1 MPRTV
6 PGSGAAI
13 FPVFNSIFG
22 VREVYVTSGG
32 SGYDPA
38 DPPRLRIENCGTP
51 IRDAVLRPVIEGSTG
66 EITAVEVLDPGEG
79 YDPMRLEIV
88 DENASVPATGKIFLK
103 DDGSG
108 AIDFIQMTQ
117 FGDEYFN
124 ATAEI
129 KGGGGSGS
137 ELVPVTGL
145 VTGLA
150 IEEFGRN
157 YTEEDVNLIVSGG
170 GGQGATGVAGVNPF
184 GKVTAI
190 TLTNAGE
197 FFEDPPLIQIIG
209 GGGSGASAQAYIDL
223 GSITS
228 IDLLAGGDGFVDPPQ
243 VIFTR
248 DTNLIKTARN
258 RQSLNSVV
266 YNLSGILTDVTTGA
280 TTIHTESTAPYPGS
294 GKVLL
299 GREIVRYT
307 GKTATSFTGCDRG
320 TNFRFDQKVIL
331 DTLQNDPNT
340 NETLYNFQ
348 VTDKVRRVVESASN
362 RVAIVYDWD
371 PVERAL
377 YLTFEVDELAFIDAG
392 RSNEKSKIIAFF
404 AGTSGSTGTGVAPHT
419 LVEAEGQ
426 NIVAFTS
433 PLSVI
438 QNRKFEDDD
447 EEFTDAEGVQQF
459 GDGIPDLLN
468 ANTDYEN
475 QINLDGGI
483 ASSKYGIEEE
493 LGGTNTTLFQIG
505 DQIYDGSPNQLVATI
520 QAAGALG
527 DGDAHIS
534 TATILIEYNT
544 AALFNVP
551 TAGGEETVTGQTS
564 GVAATTTGRRLGP
577 KEGQFYL
584 DVKSIQDN
592 DPTYKF
598 TLGETLNG
606 NSSGSQATII
616 SVEYNNFLRNEGEY

>member
-22 VREVYVTSGG
+22 VREVYVTAGG

-51 IRDAVLRPVIEGSTG
+51 IRDAVLRPVIEGATG

-79 YDPMRLEIV
+79 YDPLRLEIT
-88 DENASVPATGKIFLK
+88 DENASVPADGKIFLK

-117 FGDEYFN
+117 FGDEYF
-124 ATAEI
+124 AADAEI

-137 ELVPVTGL
+137 ELVPITGL

-157 YTEEDVNLIVSGG
+157 YTEEDVNIIISGG
-170 GGQGATGVAGVNPF
+170 GGSGATGVAGVNPF

-209 GGGSGASAQAYIDL
+209 GGGSGASAQAFINL
-223 GSITS
+223 GSITT
-228 IDLLAGGDGFVDPPQ
+228 IDLLAGGDGYVNAPQ

-266 YNLSGILTDVTTGA
+266 YNLSGLLKDVTTGDE
-280 TTIHTESTAPYPGS
+280 TIHLESTAPYPGS

-299 GREIVRYT
+299 GREVIRYT

-340 NETLYNFQ
+340 NETLYAFQ
-348 VTDKVRRVVESASN
+348 VTDKVRRVVESATN

-404 AGTSGSTGTGVAPHT
+404 AGTSGSTGTGIAPHT

-426 NIVAFTS
+426 DIVAFTS
-433 PLSVI
+433 PLSLI
-438 QNRKFEDDD
+438 QNRRFEDDD
-447 EEFTDAEGVQQF
+447 EEFTDANGVQQF

-468 ANTDYEN
+468 TGTDYEN

-493 LGGTNTTLFQIG
+493 LGGTNTTLFQVG

-527 DGDAHIS
+527 DGDAHVSRAVITIEYI
-534 TATILIEYNT
+534 TAT
-544 AALFNVP
+544 LFNIP
-551 TAGGEETVTGQTS
+551 TAGGAEIVTGQTS
-564 GVAATTTGRRLGP
+564 GIAATTTNRRLGP
-577 KEGQFYL
+577 KSGQFYL
-584 DVKSIQDN
+584 DVESIQDN

-598 TLGETLNG
+598 APGEQLNG
-606 NSSGSQATII
+606 NSSGAQARIVA
-616 SVEYNNFLRNEGEY
+616 VEYNKFLRNEGEY